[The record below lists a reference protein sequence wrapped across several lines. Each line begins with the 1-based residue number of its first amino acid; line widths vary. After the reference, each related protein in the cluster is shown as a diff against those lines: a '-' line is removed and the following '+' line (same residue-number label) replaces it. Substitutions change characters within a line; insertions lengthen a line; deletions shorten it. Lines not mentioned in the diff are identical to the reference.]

1 MGKKNS
7 IIDNKSATDF
17 LNCTCLAFTMQVVVA
32 TIVMF
37 TSSATVSAEQSK
49 MSSIY
54 ETPGYLSKSTLLQF
68 LIVSLL
74 TALFRHI
81 FFSGKIVK
89 VPSIALRVTLMF
101 TCEIAMLAVVIWTC
115 GWFHSVSV
123 AGWAGFVCG
132 ALPCLIAGIYLAF
145 KSECKENEEMNAAL
159 KKKQEEE
166 NQQ

>member
-37 TSSATVSAEQSK
+37 TSSSSVSEGQSQV
-49 MSSIY
+49 SSIY
-54 ETPGYLSKSTLLQF
+54 ATPGYLSKSTLLQF

-81 FFSGKIVK
+81 FMSGKVVK
-89 VPSIALRVTLMF
+89 APSIALRVTLMF
-101 TCEIAMLAVVIWTC
+101 VTEIAMLAIVIWTC
-115 GWFHSVSV
+115 GWFHTVSV
-123 AGWAGFVCG
+123 ASWIGFVIG
-132 ALPCLIAGIYLAF
+132 ALPCLIAGIVLAF

-166 NQQ
+166 KQP